1 MQILIPAAG
10 MGKRLGSET
19 ENKTKAMVVVAG
31 QTLIERCLDAV
42 IMHSISRII
51 LVVGYQKDQLKSFL
65 GNSYKG
71 VEIIYVENNDYASTN
86 NIYSVYLAREYLAE
100 DDTVLIESDL
110 IFDPK
115 ILHAVI
121 TNKLENLAVVD
132 KYKPWMDG
140 TVVKMNDDFSIS
152 HFIPKSS
159 FNFEDVNEYYKTVN
173 IYKFSKTF
181 LNDLYLPFLT
191 AYATALGDNEYYEQ
205 VLKVIVN
212 LDTRQLYALP
222 LDNDNWY
229 EVDDIQDL
237 DNANLLFAE
246 PEEQYDLLS
255 KRYGGYW
262 RYDNLKDFCYL
273 VNPFFPPKA
282 LNDEIKFS
290 LTKLMQSYPS
300 SQEIQALLG
309 AKLFGVSQSCIVVGN
324 GAAEL
329 IDQVTES
336 LNGRFGI
343 YGPTFEEY
351 TARFKRVDVRVPDQE
366 GFRYGKEDVLSL
378 AADNDGVILINPDN
392 PSGNFI
398 LYDDIIEILQVLKSD
413 GKYLVIDESFLDFA
427 DNGFES
433 SVLNQNDLN
442 EFPNLIVIKSI
453 GKSYGVGGLRL
464 GVLASSNVDLIDS
477 IKKSVPIWNINSVAE
492 FYMQIIGKYKSEYKE
507 SCERL
512 ISARGA
518 LFQGL
523 CGIEYLQPYESQA
536 NYIFC
541 KVIGKKSNQIAS
553 ELCSKYSV
561 LIKDCSGKNSIND
574 QFIRV
579 AVRDTYDN
587 EYLVKSLESLK

>member
-10 MGKRLGSET
+10 MGKRLDSET

-31 QTLIERCLDAV
+31 KTLIERCLDAAV
-42 IMHSISRII
+42 AHPITRII
-51 LVVGYQKDQLKSFL
+51 LIVGYQKTHLMNFL
-65 GNSYKG
+65 GDSYRG
-71 VEIIYVENNDYASTN
+71 VEVVYVENNDYATTN
-86 NIYSVYLAREYLAE
+86 NIYSVYLARDYLAE
-100 DDTVLIESDL
+100 DDTILIESDL

-115 ILHAVI
+115 ILDMVI
-121 TNKLENLAVVD
+121 KNKLENLAVVD
-132 KYKPWMDG
+132 KYKAWMDG
-140 TVVKMNDDFSIS
+140 TVVKMNNDFSIS

-159 FNFEDVNEYYKTVN
+159 FNFEEVNEYYKTVN
-173 IYKFSKTF
+173 IYKFSKSF

-191 AYATALGDNEYYEQ
+191 AYAAALGDNEYYEQ

-212 LDTRQLYALP
+212 LDTRQLHALP

-229 EVDDIQDL
+229 EIDDIQDL

-262 RYDNLKDFCYL
+262 RYDELKDFCYL

-290 LTKLMQSYPS
+290 LPKLMQSYPS
-300 SQEIQALLG
+300 SQNVQALLG

-336 LNGRFGI
+336 LKGKFGI

-351 TARFKRVDVRVPDQE
+351 TARFQRTDLQVSDQE
-366 GFRYGKEDVLSL
+366 GFTYGKRDILSL
-378 AADNDGVILINPDN
+378 AESNDGVILINPDN

-398 LYDDIIEILQVLKSD
+398 PYQDIIEILETMRSEE
-413 GKYLVIDESFLDFA
+413 KYLVIDESFLDFA
-427 DNGFES
+427 ENGFES

-442 EFPNLIVIKSI
+442 KFPNLIVIKSI

-464 GVLASSNVDLIDS
+464 GVLASSNVDLINS
-477 IKKSVPIWNINSVAE
+477 IKTSVPIWNINSVAE
-492 FYMQIIGKYKSEYKE
+492 FYMQIIGKYKSEYRE
-507 SCERL
+507 SCDQL
-512 ISARGA
+512 ISARRV
-518 LFQGL
+518 LYKGL
-523 CGIEYLQPYESQA
+523 SGIDYLEPYESQA

-541 KVIGKKSNQIAS
+541 KVVGKKSHQIAS
-553 ELCSKYSV
+553 ELCSKYSI
-561 LIKDCSGKNSIND
+561 LIKDCSGKNSING

-587 EYLVKSLESLK
+587 EYLVKSLKSL

>member
-10 MGKRLGSET
+10 MGKRLAGET
-19 ENKTKAMVVVAG
+19 KNKTKAMVVVAG
-31 QTLIERCLDAV
+31 KTLIEHCLDAAV
-42 IMHSISRII
+42 AHPITRII
-51 LVVGYQKDQLKSFL
+51 LIVGYQKTHLMNFL
-65 GNSYKG
+65 GDNYKG
-71 VEIIYVENNDYASTN
+71 VEIVYVENNNYAATN
-86 NIYSVYLAREYLAE
+86 NIYSVYLAKDYLAD

-115 ILHAVI
+115 ILDMVI
-121 TNKLENLAVVD
+121 TNKMENLAVVD
-132 KYKPWMDG
+132 KYKSWMDG
-140 TVVKMNDDFSIS
+140 TVIKMNDDFSIS
-152 HFIPKSS
+152 HFIPKAS
-159 FNFEDVNEYYKTVN
+159 FNFEEVNEYYKTVN
-173 IYKFSKTF
+173 IYKFSKSF
-181 LNDLYLPFLT
+181 LNDLYIPFLT
-191 AYATALGDNEYYEQ
+191 AYASALGNNEYYEQ

-229 EVDDIQDL
+229 EIDDIQDL

-246 PEEQYDLLS
+246 PQEQYNLLS

-262 RYDNLKDFCYL
+262 RYDNIKDFCYL

-282 LNDEIKFS
+282 LNDEIKFCM
-290 LTKLMQSYPS
+290 TRLMQSYPS
-300 SQEIQALLG
+300 SQEVQALLG

-329 IDQVTES
+329 IDQVTAN

-351 TARFKRVDVRVPDQE
+351 TARFKSVDLHVSDQE
-366 GFRYGKEDVLSL
+366 GFRYGKEDVLRL

-398 LYDDIIEILQVLKSD
+398 SYDDIIEILEALKLQ

-433 SVLNQNDLN
+433 SALNQDDLN
-442 EFPNLIVIKSI
+442 KFPNLIVIKSI

-464 GVLASSNVDLIDS
+464 GVLASSNADLING
-477 IKKSVPIWNINSVAE
+477 IKKSVPIWNINSVGE
-492 FYMQIIGKYKSEYKE
+492 FFMQIIGKYKSEYKE
-507 SCERL
+507 SCDQL
-512 ISARGA
+512 ISARKV
-518 LFQGL
+518 LYKGL
-523 CGIEYLQPYESQA
+523 SGIDYLQPYESQA

-541 KVIGKKSNQIAS
+541 KVVGKKSHQIAS
-553 ELCSKYSV
+553 ELCSKYSI
-561 LIKDCSGKNSIND
+561 LIKDCSGKNNIND
-574 QFIRV
+574 QYIRV

-587 EYLVKSLESLK
+587 EYLIKSLKSL